1 VISVRKPWAMLWRLG
16 AVVSLCVALVA
27 CTPGEYKGRVIAGRN
42 DDGVL
47 VAVLGVCD
55 DDVLV
60 TMNVYSTGEA
70 SISYVEARHEHG
82 TVGMRV
88 ELRADEV
95 PRGWSSD
102 EWSLPAHDTVE
113 VSVDTRGGATGQVRQ
128 HLDAARVD
136 LAAVPPLPDDATE
149 QATEDC

>member
-27 CTPGEYKGRVIAGRN
+27 CTPGEYKGRVIAGL

-47 VAVLGVCD
+47 
-55 DDVLV
+55 
-60 TMNVYSTGEA
+60 
-70 SISYVEARHEHG
+70 
-82 TVGMRV
+82 
-88 ELRADEV
+88 DEV
-95 PRGWSSD
+95 PQGWSSD
-102 EWSLPAHDTVE
+102 EWSLPDHDTVE

-128 HLDAARVD
+128 HLDAARID
-136 LAAVPPLPDDATE
+136 LAAVPPLPDDARE